1 MFSPN
6 KKATYQNYQHIKVV
20 SDCVFLRLLKIVLP
34 LHASKQHNIS
44 FIHYYPIIF
53 FKFVHSFKRKIKIR
67 FYQFFCAI
75 CCIFCIN
82 IVNITFCFL
91 LNITFCFS
99 RNIQKDAPNRHA
111 SFYLLRFYYLLNF
124 WHKLNCKCGCTRIMS
139 SIHAIKHSINY
150 SIRDSLIPIECCYT
164 STFI

>member
-53 FKFVHSFKRKIKIR
+53 SKFVHSFRRKIKIQ
-67 FYQFFCAI
+67 FYQFFCAF
-75 CCIFCIN
+75 CCIYCI
-82 IVNITFCFL
+82 IILNITFCFL

-99 RNIQKDAPNRHA
+99 RNIQKDVPNRHA
-111 SFYLLRFYYLLNF
+111 SFYLLHFYLLLIF
-124 WHKLNCKCGCTRIMS
+124 CFKLNCKCCS
-139 SIHAIKHSINY
+139 SFIVSGFLPIKHCIHWSI
-150 SIRDSLIPIECCYT
+150 
-164 STFI
+164 